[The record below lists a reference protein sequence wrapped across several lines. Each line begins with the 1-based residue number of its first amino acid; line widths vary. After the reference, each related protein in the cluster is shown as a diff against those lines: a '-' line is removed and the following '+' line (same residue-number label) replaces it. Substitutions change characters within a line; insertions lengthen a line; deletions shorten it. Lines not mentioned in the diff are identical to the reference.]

1 MFWTNFVLHDM
12 IRTKLE
18 KRFYIKINLN
28 ISFAIIHEYYPLKD

>member
-18 KRFYIKINLN
+18 KKILYQNKFKHFFCCYTWIL
-28 ISFAIIHEYYPLKD
+28 PT